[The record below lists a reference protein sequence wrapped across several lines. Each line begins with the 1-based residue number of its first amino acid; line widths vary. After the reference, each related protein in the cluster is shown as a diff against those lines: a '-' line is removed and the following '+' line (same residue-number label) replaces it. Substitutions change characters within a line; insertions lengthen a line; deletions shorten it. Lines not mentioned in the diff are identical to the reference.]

1 VPRLP
6 QLRQY
11 QRLQLI
17 NRRGRLTIDP
27 SSQVRHGKFLAFAKP
42 ADSGTTSGMQSPA
55 PDPTSPDADVAA
67 TQYSRRHIQ
76 SAWAVHSLTASGVLV
91 GYAGL
96 NSVIEGHVRAA
107 VLWLIGALLLD
118 GIDGP
123 IARKL
128 DVVSRVPTLNGNS
141 LDLIID
147 YFTCTIV
154 PVAFLYRFDFL
165 PDNTV
170 GPVGFA
176 ILFVSAL
183 WMARTDQE
191 TKDGWFNGFPAEWNM
206 IIPTLYFMRANPWF
220 DLAVCVLFCGLTL
233 SRVQFAHPVSVR
245 ENRPI
250 SIGFMVAWLGSMT
263 WLAIA
268 QHQVR
273 AIWVV
278 LIVAP
283 LWTIAQVLLRI
294 RTHRK
299 S

>member
-1 VPRLP
+1 MHSDPPDQSSRDDNVATA
-6 QLRQY
+6 QY
-11 QRLQLI
+11 
-17 NRRGRLTIDP
+17 T
-27 SSQVRHGKFLAFAKP
+27 
-42 ADSGTTSGMQSPA
+42 
-55 PDPTSPDADVAA
+55 
-67 TQYSRRHIQ
+67 RRHIQ

-96 NSVIEGHVRAA
+96 NSVIGGHARAA

-128 DVVSRVPTLNGNS
+128 DVVARVPTLNGNS

-165 PDNTV
+165 PDETV
-170 GPVGFA
+170 GPIGFA

-191 TKDGWFNGFPAEWNM
+191 TPDGWFNGFPAEWNM

-220 DLAVCVLFCGLTL
+220 DLIVCVVFCGLTL

-245 ENRPI
+245 EHRPI
-250 SIGFMVAWLGSMT
+250 SIAFMVAWLGSMT

-268 QHQVR
+268 QHNVR
-273 AIWVV
+273 WVWVV

-283 LWTIAQVLLRI
+283 MWTVVQVLLRL
-294 RTHRK
+294 RSTRHV
-299 S
+299 